1 MFDPESYKKFTNIDV
16 KEDYLTTYRSAS
28 RGGLNTE
35 NICRT
40 ISWKMISSITP
51 IDCFQIMGGKK
62 LISSNNDNGQPVLKL
77 EDIYSENAPLSSYGS
92 LNGLSSEQKN
102 LVPLILGGLTGWKT
116 ENDGENNAGMMY
128 I

>member
-1 MFDPESYKKFTNIDV
+1 MFDPASYKKFTNIDV
-16 KEDYLTTYRSAS
+16 NPEYLTTYRSAS

-51 IDCFQIMGGKK
+51 IDCFQIMGGQK

-77 EDIYSENAPLSSYGS
+77 EDIYSGNAPLSSYDS
-92 LNGLSSEQKN
+92 LDDLSDVNKK
-102 LVPLILGGLTGWKT
+102 V
-116 ENDGENNAGMMY
+116 
-128 I
+128 